1 MKTHDFYYELPP
13 ELIAQTPIV
22 RAQRLDT
29 GESMLTHAMVFLGVN
44 LDDEGKPNRWKVE
57 NSWSDERGVGEIAAE
72 LALEDRLRM
81 FQEQGRTRVVLHGE
95 DVSDAI
101 RTQEMGRGASLVSAL
116 PAVRAALLE
125 LQRQLGREGGVV
137 LEGRD
142 IGSVVFPDAE
152 AKFFLTASAEVRAER
167 RRAELEAAGQAVDLQ
182 QVLEEV
188 RERDRRDSERPIAPL
203 KRAPD
208 AILIDSSHLT
218 IDEAVKE
225 IVRRVREVAGAEPGS
240 EGGEAR

>member
-1 MKTHDFYYELPP
+1 MLFRSAAQQRGVAEGD
-13 ELIAQTPIV
+13 IAEVAAMAPTVAIGLDP
-22 RAQRLDT
+22 DT
-29 GESMLTHAMVFLGVN
+29 GTVTVDGV
-44 LDDEGKPNRWKVE
+44 D
-57 NSWSDERGVGEIAAE
+57 A
-72 LALEDRLRM
+72 
-81 FQEQGRTRVVLHGE
+81 TRQIRSREVTE
-95 DVSDAI
+95 AVSQI
-101 RTQEMGRGASLVSAL
+101 SANQ
-116 PAVRAALLE
+116 AVRAE
-125 LQRQLGREGGVV
+125 LVRRQRAWVAERGGAVV
-137 LEGRD
+137 EGRD